1 MAAWKKWFVTIG
13 MLLQGLIGGAIIMLW
28 AFRSETWAQQIDNWL
43 YSEYGQYTILA
54 LSGYLIF
61 TALLT
66 LGIAIF
72 RPTTSRQLTIAKD
85 GASHLQIDRAAVENS
100 VRHSIAHHEIYN
112 PQTKVKLLKNRQ
124 MADVQVEGMMSSRT
138 NLNLLQADIQ
148 SEIANNLENNYAI
161 GLRKLKVNLKPYNH
175 RDTVAVV

>member
-13 MLLQGLIGGAIIMLW
+13 MLLQGLIGGAMILLW
-28 AFRSETWAQQIDNWL
+28 AFRSETWVQQIDNWL

-72 RPTTSRQLTIAKD
+72 RPTTSRQLTIARD
-85 GASHLQIDRAAVENS
+85 GASDLRIDRSAIESS

-124 MADVQVEGMMSSRT
+124 MADVQVEGMLSSRT
-138 NLNLLQADIQ
+138 DLNILKSNIQ